1 VLGRLKSVRC
11 CRGRRESGPLLTGG
25 GCNTWFYVMIK
36 TISKI
41 GNSQGIIF
49 DSALLQLARLKVG
62 DEVNVEVHAGG
73 TITVSPIVP
82 MPPREEMTSLIKDT
96 MKRYSRT
103 MKRLA

>member
-1 VLGRLKSVRC
+1 
-11 CRGRRESGPLLTGG
+11 
-25 GCNTWFYVMIK
+25 MIK
-36 TISKI
+36 TITKI

-73 TITVSPIVP
+73 TITIAPIASL
-82 MPPREEMTSLIKDT
+82 PPPEELSALIKDT
-96 MKRYSRT
+96 MKQYAGT

>member
-1 VLGRLKSVRC
+1 
-11 CRGRRESGPLLTGG
+11 
-25 GCNTWFYVMIK
+25 MIK

-73 TITVSPIVP
+73 TITIAPIQP
-82 MPPREEMTSLIKDT
+82 LPPRDEVTSLIKET
-96 MKRYSRT
+96 MKQYATT
-103 MKRLA
+103 MSRLA